1 MKYLSKEI
9 ATKVTTKL
17 IPGIQASFTPVSSLQ
32 RTKPAPPIGFL
43 RLRLTITFG
52 VMKVANRILEKARFT
67 GR

>member
-32 RTKPAPPIGFL
+32 RTKPATLFGFL

-52 VMKVANRILEKARFT
+52 VMKVANRILEKARFI